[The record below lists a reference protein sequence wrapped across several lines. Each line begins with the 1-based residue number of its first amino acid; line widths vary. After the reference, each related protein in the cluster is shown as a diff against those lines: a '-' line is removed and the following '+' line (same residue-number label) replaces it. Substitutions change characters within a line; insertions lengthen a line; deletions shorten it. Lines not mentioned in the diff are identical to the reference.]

1 MKKFVLVLITLTW
14 MVSPVWAAKYYEQT
28 LESYTCDTQN
38 PGGWYYENLAP
49 YVRCSDTPP
58 NGTKYLDYETVS
70 TGVPTGAY
78 TEINYTTHNITPG
91 DKLYAGAFVKIQR
104 KSGVDVF
111 HEGNLQSYSK
121 YLDFFIGGG
130 GVRLVLCLGQQQS
143 ECYTT
148 PNTNHKF
155 SMWVMQG
162 IYPSIACFDGHIR
175 QNYGGYSSSNPIQ
188 LDYDRWHSIVLACT
202 FSNGAG
208 TIEAW
213 VNGTKVMEYTGVNVT
228 YSGSPS
234 IYRVELMGTIA
245 QSAYDAPPHYD
256 RYDNLLVTDTWQ
268 DILDAGLMEDPAGGD
283 TTPPVISTPLP
294 SGTQGCS
301 SHPQTVTLQVTT
313 DESAT
318 CKYHTSDAS
327 YDGMPYTFSNTT
339 GTTSHTNPMSLGC
352 AQSYSFY
359 VRCMDTSNNKDTSS
373 TQISFDIRRGH
384 GWHVQ

>member
-1 MKKFVLVLITLTW
+1 
-14 MVSPVWAAKYYEQT
+14 
-28 LESYTCDTQN
+28 
-38 PGGWYYENLAP
+38 
-49 YVRCSDTPP
+49 
-58 NGTKYLDYETVS
+58 
-70 TGVPTGAY
+70 
-78 TEINYTTHNITPG
+78 
-91 DKLYAGAFVKIQR
+91 
-104 KSGVDVF
+104 
-111 HEGNLQSYSK
+111 
-121 YLDFFIGGG
+121 
-130 GVRLVLCLGQQQS
+130 
-143 ECYTT
+143 
-148 PNTNHKF
+148 
-155 SMWVMQG
+155 
-162 IYPSIACFDGHIR
+162 
-175 QNYGGYSSSNPIQ
+175 
-188 LDYDRWHSIVLACT
+188 
-202 FSNGAG
+202 
-208 TIEAW
+208 
-213 VNGTKVMEYTGVNVT
+213 MEYTGVNVT